1 MVLSDSQ
8 KWLAFFL
15 LSFAAL
21 LLYVL
26 KSVLM
31 PFLLAFFFA
40 YLSDPLAD
48 RLEKILRKRVI
59 SIFVVF
65 MILFTMVS
73 FVLLLL
79 IPILGEQLKSLL
91 VTAPKVIYWLQYYFG
106 SFISS
111 VTDLNLQFSYMD
123 LDTLGAIASNNWV
136 KIVTYLKQFIYEF
149 AGSGLY
155 FLGLL
160 AYLLLVPVVT
170 FYLLRDWDVLLSRLE
185 NSIPRGIQPRVV
197 EIVKEIDEVLAAFL
211 RGQLAV
217 MLILAVFYSLGLWL
231 AGIELA
237 FIVGF
242 ISGLVSFIPYLGVVV
257 GVFLSLLAFVIQMGD
272 FSQLVAIGIVF
283 LLGQMLEGTVLS
295 PILVGERVGL
305 HPVGVILA
313 VMAGGQLFGFFGVL
327 AAMPVAAI
335 LVVLLRHWHRGY
347 LVSDLYR
354 K

>member
-8 KWLAFFL
+8 KWLVIFI

-21 LLYVL
+21 LVYAL

-31 PFLLAFFFA
+31 PFLLGFVLA
-40 YLSDPLAD
+40 YLSDPLVD
-48 RLEKILRKRVI
+48 RLEKILRKRTI
-59 SIFVVF
+59 SVFVVF
-65 MILFTMVS
+65 IILFFLAVIS
-73 FVLLLL
+73 LLLL
-79 IPILGEQLKSLL
+79 IPILGDQLKNLL
-91 VTAPKVIYWLQYYFG
+91 VNTPRVIYWLQSYFG
-106 SFISS
+106 PLI
-111 VTDLNLQFSYMD
+111 TDFTNQEYSYVD
-123 LDTLGAIASNNWV
+123 IDTLRASVLSNWAQIAG
-136 KIVTYLKQFIYEF
+136 YLKKFLFEL

-170 FYLLRDWDVLLSRLE
+170 FYLLRDWGVLLSQLE
-185 NSIPRGIQPRVV
+185 NSIPRGIQPKVV
-197 EIVKEIDEVLAAFL
+197 KIVKEIDDVLAAFL
-211 RGQLAV
+211 RGQLTV
-217 MLILAVFYSLGLWL
+217 MLFLAVFYSLGLWL
-231 AGIELA
+231 VGIELA

-242 ISGLVSFIPYLGVVV
+242 ISGLVSFIPYLGIIV
-257 GVFLSLLAFVIQMGD
+257 GLLLSLLAFVIQMGD

-283 LLGQMLEGTVLS
+283 LLGQLLEGTVLS

-305 HPVGVILA
+305 HPVVVILA

-335 LVVLLRHWHRGY
+335 LLVLLRHWHRGY